1 MRNSGENQKAIS
13 NLINKGSNKSKKL
26 WRSKNNVNFTKSSRL
41 LNGWSMMPSEK
52 KKKKERN
59 VTRMWRVLIKLFC
72 LK

>member
-52 KKKKERN
+52 KKKKKKEMLLECGVYSSN
-59 VTRMWRVLIKLFC
+59 FSV
-72 LK
+72 